1 MVLVMVSLLPIA
13 LLMACTSGGDAAL
26 GVETAVPAA
35 TMTLED
41 EETAAASLL
50 SLPVL
55 TGETL
60 DLADFQGQVVLV
72 NFWATW
78 CAPCRSEMPELD
90 NYLQAHREDDFAL
103 LAVNAGESAARA
115 AAYLAE
121 FDYTFTII
129 LDEEGT
135 IDDYFGGVRG
145 MPTSYVLN
153 REGDVVYQ
161 HVGILTPEILEEQVT
176 PLLSLARP

>member
-1 MVLVMVSLLPIA
+1 MAVKFKQVVLLIVILA
-13 LLMACTSGGDAAL
+13 FACTAG
-26 GVETAVPAA
+26 ETAVPTA
-35 TMTLED
+35 TVERD
-41 EETAAASLL
+41 GGETAVSSLL
-50 SLPVL
+50 PLTTL

-60 DLADFQGQVVLV
+60 DLADYHGQVVLV

-78 CAPCRSEMPELD
+78 CAPCRIEMPELD
-90 NYLQAHREDDFAL
+90 SYLQAHHDDGFAL
-103 LAVNAGESAARA
+103 LAVNAGEPAARA
-115 AAYLAE
+115 AEYLSE

-153 REGDVVYQ
+153 GEGEVVFQ
-161 HVGILTPEILEEQVT
+161 QVGALTQEMLETQVT
-176 PLLSLARP
+176 PLLLAEN